1 MKIRGRDIR
10 FLRTVKTACDIADM
24 CPDRDLNKIGALF
37 SGTVSDVNKNGAK
50 LIHLMNEGYEMSKH
64 FDDPS
69 YKPNPISEEEI
80 LYLDDD
86 SYTVL
91 FSEMMSAFNGDQPT
105 VEAEEPKK
113 NENVIEEGS
122 N

>member
-1 MKIRGRDIR
+1 MKIRGREIG
-10 FLRTVKTACDIADM
+10 FLRTVKTACDIADL
-24 CPDRDLNKIGALF
+24 CPDKDLNKIGALF
-37 SGTVSDVNKNGAK
+37 SGATSDVTRNGAK
-50 LIHLMNEGYEMSKH
+50 LIHFMNEGYEMNKH

-86 SYTVL
+86 TYQQL
-91 FSEMMSAFNGDQPT
+91 FSEMMSAFMGDVPT

-113 NENVIEEGS
+113 NESVTSEE
-122 N
+122 